1 MITLTQANDLV
12 EVQYSY
18 QVQRIRQ
25 PPRTVEVHRAEA
37 KTYGLCRSLVRAFEK
52 HGLNQ
57 IQGNLV
63 SDDALARLE
72 RQGERYQVT
81 VLDNVQSFDHPVT
94 ALRDLTQRI
103 KALPMRQ
110 RRPLLLLN
118 RLTLRFDDS
127 PEGDF
132 NDDFSDDF
140 N

>member
-12 EVQYSY
+12 EVQYSC

-37 KTYGLCRSLVRAFEK
+37 KTYSLCRCLVRAFEK

-72 RQGERYQVT
+72 RQGEKYQVT

-127 PEGDF
+127 PDF

>member
-1 MITLTQANDLV
+1 MITLTQEHDLV

-25 PPRTVEVHRAEA
+25 PPRTVEVRRAEA
-37 KTYGLCRSLVRAFEK
+37 KTYGLCQSLVRAFEK

-57 IQGNLV
+57 IQGSLI

-103 KALPMRQ
+103 KALPLRQ

-118 RLTLRFDDS
+118 RLTLLFDDF
-127 PEGDF
+127 PQGDF
-132 NDDFSDDF
+132 NEDFSDDF
-140 N
+140 S